1 METFVARS
9 SFGRSHARG
18 ITRGRC
24 LSTKIVVTGAAGFI
38 GFHLSKRLADRGD
51 RVVGI
56 DNLSDYYD
64 VLLKEARLAQLTSKD
79 GFSFHRLDIA
89 DTAGVMSLFE
99 RERPDVVVNLAAQAG
114 VRYSL
119 ENPYAYVNANLL
131 GFTNILEACR
141 HHPVRHLVFASSSSV
156 YGANTK
162 MPFSVHHNVDHPV
175 SLYAASKKANEL
187 MAHTYAH
194 LFGTPS
200 TGLRF
205 FTVYGP
211 WGRPDMALF
220 LFTKA
225 ILEGRPI
232 DVFNHGRMRRD
243 FTYID
248 DIVEGV
254 LRVIDRPAKPNHD
267 WTGDAP
273 DPGTSV
279 APYRLYNIG
288 NNRPVELM
296 RFIEVLEHE
305 LGRKAELNL
314 MPIQAGDVPATY
326 ADVEDLSRDT
336 GFSPDTPIETGI
348 RRFVEWYR
356 AYYGV

>member
-1 METFVARS
+1 LAR
-9 SFGRSHARG
+9 R
-18 ITRGRC
+18 I
-24 LSTKIVVTGAAGFI
+24 LVTGAAGFI
-38 GFHLSKRLADRGD
+38 GFHLSQRLMDRGD
-51 RVVGI
+51 HVIGV
-56 DNLSDYYD
+56 DNLNDYYD
-64 VLLKEARLAQLTSKD
+64 VSLKEARLERLVSRG
-79 GFSFHRLDIA
+79 GFAFHRIDIA
-89 DTAGVMSLFE
+89 GTAGVMELFE
-99 RERPDVVVNLAAQAG
+99 REKPDAVVNLAAQAG

-119 ENPYAYVNANLL
+119 QNPYAYVNANLL
-131 GFTNILEACR
+131 GFMNILEACR
-141 HHPVRHLVFASSSSV
+141 HHPVQHLVFASSSSV

-162 MPFSVHHNVDHPV
+162 MPFSIHHNVDHPV

-194 LFGTPS
+194 LFGIPC

-220 LFTKA
+220 LFTRA

-243 FTYID
+243 FTFID

-254 LRVIDRPAKPNHD
+254 VRVVDRPATPNRD

-273 DPGTSV
+273 DPGTSA

-288 NNRPVELM
+288 NNSPVELM
-296 RFIEVLEHE
+296 RFIEILETE
-305 LGRKAELNL
+305 LGRKAKLNML
-314 MPIQAGDVPATY
+314 PIQPGDVPATC

-336 GFSPDTPIETGI
+336 GFSPDTPIEEGI
-348 RRFVEWYR
+348 ARFVEWYR
-356 AYYGV
+356 EYYGVARVS